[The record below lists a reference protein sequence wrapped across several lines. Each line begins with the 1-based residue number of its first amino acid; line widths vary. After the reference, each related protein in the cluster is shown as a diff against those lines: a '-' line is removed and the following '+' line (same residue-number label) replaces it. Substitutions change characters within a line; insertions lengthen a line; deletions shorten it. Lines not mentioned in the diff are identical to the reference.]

1 MKKLVNIFAIP
12 TASQIEESLKKTSK
26 TARKVNKNFSEEE
39 KKGFVPTQ
47 KNVARVK
54 LAPLAF
60 NNKKV
65 EEFRS
70 QCLKSYNDRRA
81 HVFATVVGHN
91 SFDDDTNIFLMS
103 IDKFSHIVY
112 NDICTVARL
121 TGQTNPDDLAIVYAK
136 TIGIFDKRS
145 PDYVGQKEL
154 NKLPELV
161 SAIAN
166 GRKTKNQYILNFA
179 KAMCFDYM
187 TMNQFKLMYYG
198 LNKGAKIDD
207 KTRETLRKQG
217 ANNFTLDTASAQS
230 CQVKKLCRA
239 FGLIDYVKGK
249 KNTPITV
256 KNNALKLFGLI
267 AGLDK

>member
-1 MKKLVNIFAIP
+1 MKKNVFTFA
-12 TASQIEESLKKTSK
+12 TASEIAKFDKQTQKNRSRS
-26 TARKVNKNFSEEE
+26 NKNFTEEE

-54 LAPLAF
+54 LSPLPID
-60 NNKKV
+60 NEKV
-65 EEFRS
+65 AEFRKE
-70 QCLKSYNDRRA
+70 CLKSYNDRRE
-81 HVFATVVGHN
+81 HVFQTVIGHN

-121 TGQTNPDDLAIVYAK
+121 TGQKNPDDLATAYAK
-136 TIGIFDKRS
+136 TIAILDKRS

-179 KAMCFDYM
+179 KAMCFNYM

-256 KNNALKLFGLI
+256 KDNALKLFGLI